1 MDFPPIL
8 VLAIIWLLIGLPLSR
23 LNKVAK
29 QQQAAK
35 DAKTGAAKR
44 SGTAK
49 NAVKVPQPQ
58 PENNTY
64 VAHEPVRPTVL
75 QPTITFTEHDD
86 SVYQGSLNAVTGEG
100 FDPCH
105 DEQLSPLSAAERE
118 TVSAPGE
125 EAPGLQLGWT
135 GSDVVRGFVM
145 SEILN
150 RRKREAS

>member
-1 MDFPPIL
+1 MEFQPIL
-8 VLAIIWLLIGLPLSR
+8 VLAVIWLLVGLPLMKLGKS
-23 LNKVAK
+23 AK

-35 DAKTGAAKR
+35 NAKPGAAKPGAKAPQSPEGCSR
-44 SGTAK
+44 TA
-49 NAVKVPQPQ
+49 
-58 PENNTY
+58 
-64 VAHEPVRPTVL
+64 EPAGPTVL

-105 DEQLSPLSAAERE
+105 DEQLSSLSSAERE

-145 SEILN
+145 SEILT
-150 RRKREAS
+150 RR

>member
-35 DAKTGAAKR
+35 NAKYGAAKTGAKAPKTEPR
-44 SGTAK
+44 LSGPA
-49 NAVKVPQPQ
+49 Q
-58 PENNTY
+58 PE
-64 VAHEPVRPTVL
+64 VSPARHTVL
-75 QPTITFTEHDD
+75 QPSITFTEHDD

>member
-35 DAKTGAAKR
+35 NAKSGAAKTGAKAPKTEPR
-44 SGTAK
+44 MSGPA
-49 NAVKVPQPQ
+49 Q
-58 PENNTY
+58 PE
-64 VAHEPVRPTVL
+64 VSPARPTVL

-86 SVYQGSLNAVTGEG
+86 SVYRGSLNAVTGEG

>member
-35 DAKTGAAKR
+35 NAKSGAAKTGTKAPKTEPR
-44 SGTAK
+44 MSGPA
-49 NAVKVPQPQ
+49 Q
-58 PENNTY
+58 PEVTP
-64 VAHEPVRPTVL
+64 ARHTVL

-105 DEQLSPLSAAERE
+105 DEQLSSLSSAERE

-145 SEILN
+145 SEIL
-150 RRKREAS
+150 KKK

>member
-1 MDFPPIL
+1 MSGGRPPRGC
-8 VLAIIWLLIGLPLSR
+8 AIFAHLC
-23 LNKVAK
+23 
-29 QQQAAK
+29 
-35 DAKTGAAKR
+35 
-44 SGTAK
+44 
-49 NAVKVPQPQ
+49 PQVTP
-58 PENNTY
+58 
-64 VAHEPVRPTVL
+64 ARPTVL
-75 QPTITFTEHDD
+75 QPSITFTEHDD

-105 DEQLSPLSAAERE
+105 DEQLSSLSSAERE

>member
-8 VLAIIWLLIGLPLSR
+8 VLAIIWLLIGLPLSK
-23 LNKVAK
+23 LSKVAK

-35 DAKTGAAKR
+35 NAKPGAAKPGAKAPKAEPQR
-44 SGTAK
+44 SGPA
-49 NAVKVPQPQ
+49 QPQ
-58 PENNTY
+58 VTP
-64 VAHEPVRPTVL
+64 ARPTVL
-75 QPTITFTEHDD
+75 QPSITFTEHDD

-105 DEQLSPLSAAERE
+105 DEQLSSLSSAERE

>member
-35 DAKTGAAKR
+35 NAKSGAAKTGTKAPKTEPR
-44 SGTAK
+44 MSGPA
-49 NAVKVPQPQ
+49 Q
-58 PENNTY
+58 PEVTP
-64 VAHEPVRPTVL
+64 ARHTVL

>member
-8 VLAIIWLLIGLPLSR
+8 VLAIIWLLIGLPLSK

-35 DAKTGAAKR
+35 NAKPGAAK
-44 SGTAK
+44 SGAK
-49 NAVKVPQPQ
+49 APKAEPQVSAPAQPQ
-58 PENNTY
+58 VTP
-64 VAHEPVRPTVL
+64 ARPTVL

-100 FDPCH
+100 YDPCH
-105 DEQLSPLSAAERE
+105 DEQLSSLSAAERE
-118 TVSAPGE
+118 TASAPGE
-125 EAPGLQLGWT
+125 EVPGLQLGWS

>member
-35 DAKTGAAKR
+35 NAKSGAAKTGAKAPKTEPR
-44 SGTAK
+44 MSGPA
-49 NAVKVPQPQ
+49 Q
-58 PENNTY
+58 PE
-64 VAHEPVRPTVL
+64 VSPARHTVL
-75 QPTITFTEHDD
+75 QPSITFTEHDD

>member
-35 DAKTGAAKR
+35 NAKSGAAKTGAKAPKTEPR
-44 SGTAK
+44 MSGPA
-49 NAVKVPQPQ
+49 Q
-58 PENNTY
+58 PE
-64 VAHEPVRPTVL
+64 VSPARPTVL